1 MYNIRQVVQFGV
13 ETLSSK
19 TSILRRIS
27 MNSENMISEE
37 KKNEIINILTE
48 ELPSLRAKLAIT
60 QEELCGIV
68 GISRQT
74 YSSIET
80 KKRKMSW
87 NVFLSLIMF
96 FTNNEKTVPVIELI
110 GAFPDELKESLN
122 ISNR

>member
-1 MYNIRQVVQFGV
+1 MSNEY
-13 ETLSSK
+13 
-19 TSILRRIS
+19 
-27 MNSENMISEE
+27 MISDE
-37 KKNEIINILTE
+37 KKDELIDILTE
-48 ELPSLRAKLAIT
+48 ELPALRAKLAIT

-96 FTNNEKTVPVIELI
+96 FTNNDKTVPVIESI
-110 GAFPDELKESLN
+110 GTFPDELRDSLN

>member
-1 MYNIRQVVQFGV
+1 MSNEY
-13 ETLSSK
+13 
-19 TSILRRIS
+19 
-27 MNSENMISEE
+27 MISDE
-37 KKNEIINILTE
+37 KKDELIDILTE
-48 ELPSLRAKLAIT
+48 ELPALRAKLAIT

-96 FTNNEKTVPVIELI
+96 FTNNDKTVPVIESI
-110 GAFPDELKESLN
+110 GAFPDELRDSLN